1 MGILVPFDLSINK
14 LKGAEARVVQLLA
27 DGLSDGWFVIPRLD
41 ITAPRRP
48 YEVDVLLI
56 HPGYGL
62 LAVEIKG
69 GPFEI
74 RKGEWY
80 RRGQLVEPHRPGRP
94 KMPPMHCAIA

>member
-1 MGILVPFDLSINK
+1 MDLSVNK
-14 LKGAEARVVQLLA
+14 LTGAEARVVQLLV

-41 ITAPRRP
+41 VAARRRP

-74 RKGEWY
+74 
-80 RRGQLVEPHRPGRP
+80 VEGALSGDKNCVRYQFCKVKFP
-94 KMPPMHCAIA
+94 